1 MAILIPMMRANN
13 LRGFMLISVS
23 MVLLVVFASTAS
35 AAAAAGEFLN
45 SFEGVA
51 SGSNL
56 DLRWGELKGAA
67 AAQKDLGPLF
77 LTAQVIDRGED
88 GSKVN
93 AYRVNITTGATGTSF
108 TWAGVPYPL
117 RWIKNGLYQL
127 ELKPSTWT
135 EGDAPVL
142 AKSPFFTIGEP
153 VPAAASP
160 DPSSSPPKLADA
172 PSNNNKSSSGGV
184 SKPLAIGLGVTI
196 GVLSMAALIVGGWYF
211 RRRQQRR
218 AVEKRRLKRSEFVIY

>member
-1 MAILIPMMRANN
+1 MMAISTSMTRTNN
-13 LRGFMLISVS
+13 LRGFMLMSVS

-35 AAAAAGEFLN
+35 ASAEFLN
-45 SFEGVA
+45 AFEGVT
-51 SGSNL
+51 SGSSL
-56 DLRWGELKGAA
+56 DLRWGKLEGAA

-88 GSKVN
+88 GTKVN
-93 AYRVNITTGATGTSF
+93 AYQMNITTGATGTSF
-108 TWAGVPYPL
+108 TWTGVPYPL

-127 ELKPSTWT
+127 ELKPSAWT

-153 VPAAASP
+153 APAAASP
-160 DPSSSPPKLADA
+160 DPSSPPKLADA
-172 PSNNNKSSSGGV
+172 PNNKASSGGV